1 MFCKS
6 ISIFKQLNNLRM
18 KSFPINQSLFTKS
31 VAIVFIAAA
40 AVSGCQKN
48 PNGLTKDGLSADAA
62 SLKHVKS
69 KKNFTQVNLVASSA
83 QYTPG
88 RIDPL
93 LLNAWGLSWST
104 TGVAWV
110 AAQAGHVSTVYSSEG
125 LQVRPAVNIPSPGGP
140 TGGNPTGTVFN
151 GGTGFVLPAPNNQP
165 ARFLFVGVDGVLSGW
180 NGAAANNAVLIKNN
194 VATSAYTGLAIAAS
208 NGATYLYAADF
219 RAGKIAVFDNAFNTV
234 AMSFTDP
241 NLPAGYSPFNVQ
253 NVGDKL
259 YVMFAKVGPDGR
271 DEAGMGNGYV
281 SIFNTD
287 GSFVKR
293 FVSGGQLNAPWGI
306 AQAPA
311 GFFEDDGDELET
323 SEHTVLLVGNFG
335 NGHINAY
342 RNDSKFIGE
351 LALHKAPLV
360 IDGLWAL
367 SFPPLTATT
376 IDPNRL
382 YFTAGP
388 DEESHGIFGYIQKK
402 QDD

>member
-1 MFCKS
+1 MFCKG

-18 KSFPINQSLFTKS
+18 KRFSINQSLFVKS
-31 VAIVFIAAA
+31 VAVIFIAAA
-40 AVSGCQKN
+40 VASSCQKN
-48 PNGLTKDGLSADAA
+48 SNNLKKQDGLSE
-62 SLKHVKS
+62 SSSKHVKS
-69 KKNFTQVNLVASSA
+69 KKNFTQINLVASSA
-83 QYTPG
+83 EYSPG

-125 LQVRPAVNIPSPGGP
+125 LQVRPAVNIPSPGGS

-151 GGTGFVLPAPNNQP
+151 GGTGFVLPAPNSQP

-180 NGAAANNAVLIKNN
+180 NGAAGNNAVLIKNN

-219 RAGKIAVFDNAFNTV
+219 RAGKIAVFDNAFNSV
-234 AMSFTDP
+234 SMSFTDP
-241 NLPAGYSPFNVQ
+241 GLPAGYSPFNIQ

-259 YVMFAKVGPDGR
+259 YVMYAKVGSNGR

-281 SIFNTD
+281 SIFNND
-287 GSFVKR
+287 GSFLKR
-293 FVSGGQLNAPWGI
+293 FVSGGRLNAPWGI

-311 GFFEDDGDELET
+311 GFFEDDDDELET

-342 RNDSKFIGE
+342 RNDGKFMGE

-367 SFPPLTATT
+367 SFPPVTATT

-388 DEESHGIFGYIQKK
+388 DEESQGIFGYIQKK
-402 QDD
+402 MDD

>member
-1 MFCKS
+1 MYCKS

-18 KSFPINQSLFTKS
+18 KSFQFNPSLFAKS
-31 VAIVFIAAA
+31 IAIILVAAA
-40 AVSGCQKN
+40 IVSGCQKN
-48 PNGLTKDGLSADAA
+48 PANSKQDRLSADAA
-62 SLKHVKS
+62 ALKKVKS

-83 QYTPG
+83 EYSPG

-151 GGTGFVLPAPNNQP
+151 GGAGFILPAPNSQP

-180 NGAAANNAVLIKNN
+180 NGAAGNNAVLIKNN
-194 VATSAYTGLAIAAS
+194 AATAAYTGLAIATS

-219 RAGKIAVFDNAFNTV
+219 GAGKIAVFDHAFNTV

-241 NLPAGYSPFNVQ
+241 NLPAGYSPFNIQ

-259 YVMFAKVGPDGR
+259 YVMYAKVGSNGR

-281 SIFNTD
+281 SIFNND

-306 AQAPA
+306 AQAPT

-323 SEHTVLLVGNFG
+323 SDHTVLLVGNFG

-342 RNDSKFIGE
+342 RNDGKFMGE

-360 IDGLWAL
+360 IKGLWAL
-367 SFPPLTATT
+367 SFPPATATT

-388 DEESHGIFGYIQKK
+388 DEESQGIFGYIQKK
-402 QDD
+402 IDD